1 MRVCF
6 HVFIGRDDLEQR
18 KFSVQRN
25 SQITAELGNKVWF
38 WMNLYFMGFIKCL
51 NVYMQLYP
59 PLFITPG
66 NPKWVHKVVLE
77 RKVIKKKN
85 IYFLSEYLDIYN
97 LMAEQ
102 PLTHF

>member
-77 RKVIKKKN
+77 RKVIKKK